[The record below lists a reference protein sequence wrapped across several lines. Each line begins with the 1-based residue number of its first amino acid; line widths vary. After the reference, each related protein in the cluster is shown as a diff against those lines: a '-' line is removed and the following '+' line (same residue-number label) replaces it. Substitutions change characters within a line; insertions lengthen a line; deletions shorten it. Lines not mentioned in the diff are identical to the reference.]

1 MSELEFK
8 LEKFEGPLDLL
19 LHLIDK
25 NKVDI
30 YDIPIALITEQY
42 MEYLE
47 ALKED
52 DYDMDTMS
60 EFLVMASTLL
70 DIKCRMLLPKE
81 KDEEGEEI
89 DPRTELVQRLL
100 EYKIYKYASLELKDM
115 SVDAGRSLFKGSS
128 MPKEVLEAEE
138 PVDLEKLVGS
148 TTLQK
153 LNAIFDELIKRQE
166 DKIDPVRS
174 KFGTIEKEEVDSEA
188 KAAYIRAYARG
199 KKRFSF
205 RELLTS
211 SGSKAE
217 VIIVFLC
224 ILEMMKNGE
233 VEAKQSDIES
243 DIDIV
248 VKEIKED
255 APETDD
261 GSEGDQ
267 DNGTEGT

>member
-30 YDIPIALITEQY
+30 YDIPISLITEQY

-81 KDEEGEEI
+81 KNEEGEEI

-100 EYKIYKYASLELKDM
+100 EYKIYKYASLELRDM
-115 SVDAGRSLFKGSS
+115 SMDASRALYKQSS
-128 MPKEVLEAEE
+128 MPDEILHMET
-138 PVDLEKLVGS
+138 PIDYSTLIGD
-148 TTLQK
+148 TTLKK
-153 LNAIFDELIKRQE
+153 LNSIFDELMKRQE

-174 KFGTIEKEEVDSEA
+174 KFGTIEKEEIDTEA
-188 KAAYIRAYARG
+188 KVQHIREFARNHR
-199 KKRFSF
+199 RFSF
-205 RELLTS
+205 RNLLTQAS
-211 SGSKAE
+211 SKAE
-217 VIIVFLC
+217 IIVSFLC

-233 VEAKQSDIES
+233 ITAEQSDIDS
-243 DIDIV
+243 DIEIV
-248 VKEIKED
+248 VKED
-255 APETDD
+255 FD
-261 GSEGDQ
+261 GDK
-267 DNGTEGT
+267 

>member
-1 MSELEFK
+1 MGELEFK

-30 YDIPIALITEQY
+30 YDIPVALITEQY
-42 MEYLE
+42 MDYLDQ
-47 ALKED
+47 LKEE

-70 DIKCRMLLPKE
+70 DIKCRMLLPRE

-115 SVDAGRSLFKGSS
+115 SMDASRSLYKGSS
-128 MPKEVLEAEE
+128 MPAEVLNHEE
-138 PVDLEKLVGS
+138 PVDLGRLIGDN
-148 TTLQK
+148 TLQK
-153 LNAIFDELIKRQE
+153 LNSIFDELIRRQE

-174 KFGTIEKEEVDSEA
+174 KFGTIEKEEVDAEA
-188 KAAYIRAYARG
+188 KTSYIREFAREH
-199 KKRFSF
+199 KRFSF
-205 RELLTS
+205 RQLLTES
-211 SGSKAE
+211 ASKAE
-217 VIIVFLC
+217 LIISFLC

-233 VEAKQSDIES
+233 VEAKQADISDDIE
-243 DIDIV
+243 II
-248 VKEIKED
+248 VKEIAED
-255 APETDD
+255 
-261 GSEGDQ
+261 GDK
-267 DNGTEGT
+267 

>member
-1 MSELEFK
+1 MVSSLEFK

-42 MEYLE
+42 MEYLDQ
-47 ALKED
+47 LKED

-115 SVDAGRSLFKGSS
+115 SVDAGRALYKGSS
-128 MPKEVLEAEE
+128 MPKEVLEYEE
-138 PVDLEKLVGS
+138 PIDLEKLVGDN
-148 TTLQK
+148 TLQK
-153 LNAIFDELIKRQE
+153 LNAIFDELMKRQE

-174 KFGTIEKEEVDSEA
+174 KFGTIEKEEVDAEA
-188 KAAYIRAYARG
+188 KTEYIREFARNRR
-199 KKRFSF
+199 RFSF
-205 RELLTS
+205 RELLTEA
-211 SGSKAE
+211 GSKAE
-217 VIIVFLC
+217 VIISFLC
-224 ILEMMKNGE
+224 ILEMMKGGE
-233 VEAKQSDIES
+233 IEARQSDIAG
-243 DIDIV
+243 DIEII
-248 VKEIKED
+248 VKEIK
-255 APETDD
+255 
-261 GSEGDQ
+261 
-267 DNGTEGT
+267 DNGDTGD

>member
-1 MSELEFK
+1 MVNELEFK

-47 ALKED
+47 RMKED

-81 KDEEGEEI
+81 KNEEGEEI

-100 EYKIYKYASLELKDM
+100 EYKIYKYVSLELKDM
-115 SVDAGRSLFKGSS
+115 SIDAGRALYKGSS
-128 MPKEVLEAEE
+128 MPDEIVNMEV
-138 PVDLEKLVGS
+138 PVDIEKLIGDN
-148 TTLQK
+148 TLQK
-153 LNAIFDELIKRQE
+153 LNAIFDELMRRQE

-174 KFGTIEKEEVDSEA
+174 KFGTIEKEEIDSEA
-188 KAAYIRAYARG
+188 KVQYIRDFARNH
-199 KKRFSF
+199 KRFSF
-205 RELLTS
+205 RELLS
-211 SGSKAE
+211 EAGSKTE
-217 VIIVFLC
+217 IIISFLC

-233 VEAKQSDIES
+233 IEARQADIGEDIE
-243 DIDIV
+243 II
-248 VKEIKED
+248 VKEIG
-255 APETDD
+255 ET
-261 GSEGDQ
+261 EE
-267 DNGTEGT
+267 TV

>member
-30 YDIPIALITEQY
+30 YDIPISLITEQY

-60 EFLVMASTLL
+60 EFIVMASTLL

-81 KDEEGEEI
+81 KNEEGEEI

-100 EYKIYKYASLELKDM
+100 EYKIYKYASLELRDM
-115 SVDAGRSLFKGSS
+115 SMDASRALYKQSS
-128 MPKEVLEAEE
+128 MPDEILHMET
-138 PVDLEKLVGS
+138 PIDYSTLIGD
-148 TTLQK
+148 TTLKK
-153 LNAIFDELIKRQE
+153 LNSIFDELMKRQE

-174 KFGTIEKEEVDSEA
+174 KFGTIEKEEIDTEA
-188 KAAYIRAYARG
+188 KVQHIREFARNHR
-199 KKRFSF
+199 RFSF
-205 RELLTS
+205 RDLLTQAS
-211 SGSKAE
+211 SKAE
-217 VIIVFLC
+217 IIVSFLC

-233 VEAKQSDIES
+233 ITAEQSDIDS
-243 DIDIV
+243 DIEIV
-248 VKEIKED
+248 VKED
-255 APETDD
+255 FD
-261 GSEGDQ
+261 GDK
-267 DNGTEGT
+267 